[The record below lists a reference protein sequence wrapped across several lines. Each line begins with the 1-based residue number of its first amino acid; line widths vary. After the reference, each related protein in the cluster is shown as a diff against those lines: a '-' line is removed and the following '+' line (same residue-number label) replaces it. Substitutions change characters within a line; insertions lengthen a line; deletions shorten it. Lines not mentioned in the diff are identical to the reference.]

1 MALSPSSR
9 HQLSMTPSVNSSSPD
24 SLTRKPRS

>member
-9 HQLSMTPSVNSSSPD
+9 HLLSMTPSVHPD
-24 SLTRKPRS
+24 YHEAVASKPRH